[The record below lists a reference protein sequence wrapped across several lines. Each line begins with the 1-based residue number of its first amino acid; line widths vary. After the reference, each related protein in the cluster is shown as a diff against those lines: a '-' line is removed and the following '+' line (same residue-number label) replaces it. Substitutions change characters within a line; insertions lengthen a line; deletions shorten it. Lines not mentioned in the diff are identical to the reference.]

1 MESTRA
7 LNMQKRRET
16 ILAQA
21 RRVIVEQ
28 GFDALNL
35 RDLAQDSG
43 VTVPTI
49 YNLIGNK
56 EELLKALTMGALENY
71 EAELGK
77 KLPCPA
83 SALPELMADTF
94 LQMISANQKYHRA
107 TVLANEGLEIQQ
119 GKPGDFGFRRVQIR
133 KIVDRLFLQS
143 LEEGLLR
150 GDIDRAA
157 LVEQVVVNHQVA
169 FRDWAHRIISLPA
182 FYKQSLAGFY
192 VALAADAVESY
203 RSELAARLSRL

>member
-71 EAELGK
+71 EA
-77 KLPCPA
+77 
-83 SALPELMADTF
+83 
-94 LQMISANQKYHRA
+94 
-107 TVLANEGLEIQQ
+107 
-119 GKPGDFGFRRVQIR
+119 
-133 KIVDRLFLQS
+133 
-143 LEEGLLR
+143 
-150 GDIDRAA
+150 
-157 LVEQVVVNHQVA
+157 
-169 FRDWAHRIISLPA
+169 
-182 FYKQSLAGFY
+182 
-192 VALAADAVESY
+192 
-203 RSELAARLSRL
+203 